1 LISENEFKI
10 TGMFFAPIPISNV
23 KSFKTHL
30 WPRARV
36 SRHTYGQGFH
46 DTPMAKGFKTH
57 LWPRVSRHTY
67 GQEFQDTPMAK
78 GFKTHLWPR
87 VSRHTYGQGFQDTP
101 MAKGF
106 KTHLWPRV
114 SSGYFD
120 IQCIHKLSVFSSP
133 IKPGSGDTDKNLLK
147 GVIITN

>member
-1 LISENEFKI
+1 MYLNSKGAWVVECLSLLISENEFKI

-67 GQEFQDTPMAK
+67 GQGFQDTPMAK

-87 VSRHTYGQGFQDTP
+87 VSRHTYGQGFHQVI
-101 MAKGF
+101 
-106 KTHLWPRV
+106 LIYSV
-114 SSGYFD
+114 Y
-120 IQCIHKLSVFSSP
+120 INCQCFPPL
-133 IKPGSGDTDKNLLK
+133 
-147 GVIITN
+147 

>member
-1 LISENEFKI
+1 MVECLSLLISENEFKI

-46 DTPMAKGFKTH
+46 
-57 LWPRVSRHTY
+57 
-67 GQEFQDTPMAK
+67 DTPMAK

>member
-1 LISENEFKI
+1 MVDKVLCKKVLYLNSKGAWVVECLSLLISENEFKI

-106 KTHLWPRV
+106 IRL
-114 SSGYFD
+114 F
-120 IQCIHKLSVFSSP
+120 
-133 IKPGSGDTDKNLLK
+133 
-147 GVIITN
+147 